1 MTGISGVLLDGDHST
16 VLTKLEKITSAISHR
31 GRFHNHI
38 FTADQLKEIGPS
50 SEVSNESNLIGLSIL
65 GMEKHNPSLRFH
77 DNAIMVLDSNLPETI
92 PPEIRE
98 GCAEDFHRVTSGGES
113 SLLRVL
119 FGTVAVYIN
128 EDGLWVFRSVDG
140 TKPVFY
146 VKKDG
151 IVAFSTE
158 RKGLWNAGFV
168 ECNRIEPSYALRV
181 DWAGNTCHSKLTK
194 RYRNLN
200 LHGCFKSEIISQLET
215 SIEKS
220 FEHLKSL
227 NCAVLFSGG
236 IDSSLAAFMADRLAN
251 YVVLITAKAEGSHD
265 ADAASSAAKILKMKH
280 MEVELNEEIIW
291 NVLPRIIYSIESTD
305 KMDVEIAIPFFLSTL
320 KAKEEGY
327 EVIISG
333 QGPDELFAGYYR
345 YLQMYDPEN
354 PKNLDKEMKS
364 DISSTYRRNIERDE
378 FAIANAGGRAFFPYL
393 STDFVELGL
402 ATPVNYKISLNKE
415 PSRKVIL
422 RELAVSM
429 GLPGELVSARKKA
442 TQYSSGTSNLVV
454 ESIRKNVA
462 QLSDLG
468 KGQVSRRVQEV
479 LDNIGLKLGIP
490 STTPEDKTLEICI
503 NGTDFVGSK
512 PEREN

>member
-1 MTGISGVLLDGDHST
+1 MTGIGGVLLDGDHST
-16 VLTKLEKITSAISHR
+16 ALNKLKEITSVISHR
-31 GRFHNHI
+31 GRIHSHI
-38 FTADQLKEIGPS
+38 FTAEHLREIDSS
-50 SEVSNESNLIGLSIL
+50 SENSNESTLIGLSIL
-65 GMEKHNPSLRFH
+65 EKGKCNSNLRVH
-77 DNAIMVLDSNLPETI
+77 DGTIMVLDSNLSEKI
-92 PPEIRE
+92 SPEIRE
-98 GCAEDFHRVTSGGES
+98 GCAEDFHQVTSGGES
-113 SLLRVL
+113 SLLRIL

-128 EDGLWVFRSVDG
+128 ESELWVFRSVDG

-146 VKKDG
+146 VKEDG

-181 DWAGNTCHSKLTK
+181 DWAGNTCHSKLTQ

-200 LHGCFKSEIISQLET
+200 LHGCFKSEIVSQLET
-215 SIEKS
+215 SLEKS
-220 FEHLKSL
+220 FDRLRSL

-236 IDSSLAAFMADRLAN
+236 IDSSLAAFMADRVVN
-251 YVVLITAKAEGSHD
+251 DVVLITAKAEGSHD
-265 ADAASSAAKILKMKH
+265 ADAASSAAKILEMKH
-280 MEVELNEEIIW
+280 LEVELNEEIIW

-327 EVIISG
+327 EVIVSG

-378 FAIANAGGRAFFPYL
+378 FAIANAGGQAFFPYL
-393 STDFVELGL
+393 STNFVELGL

-422 RELAVSM
+422 RELAISM
-429 GLPGELVSARKKA
+429 GLPGELASARKKA
-442 TQYSSGTSNLVV
+442 TQYSSGTSDLLV
-454 ESIRKNVA
+454 ESIRKNVSE
-462 QLSDLG
+462 LSGLG
-468 KGQVSRRVQEV
+468 KGKVSSRVQEV
-479 LDNIGLKLGIP
+479 LESIGQKVGVP
-490 STTPEDKTLEICI
+490 SNMPRDTT
-503 NGTDFVGSK
+503 
-512 PEREN
+512 